1 MKMRSSRKAFL
12 NRYFAEI
19 RECLDKMEPHLEKQL
34 NQILEM
40 FLEARRNKKTIF
52 IMGNGGSGST
62 ASHFACDLMKGT
74 MVSGAT
80 RFRAIALT
88 DNIPQILA
96 WANDTGYEN
105 IFVEQLRNLMEKG
118 DIVLGISVSGESPNV
133 IKALE
138 YANKH
143 GATTIAWTGFGGG
156 KLVDIAKMTIIVPSK
171 SMQCCEDIHLILEHL
186 LTSMIRE
193 ESLR

>member
-1 MKMRSSRKAFL
+1 MRSFRKAFL
-12 NRYFAEI
+12 NRYLTEI
-19 RECLDKMEPHLEKQL
+19 RECLNKMEPDLEKQL
-34 NQILEM
+34 SHMVEM

-62 ASHFACDLMKGT
+62 ASHFACDLAKGT
-74 MVSGAT
+74 IASGAT

-88 DNIPQILA
+88 DNMPQILA
-96 WANDTGYEN
+96 WANDTSYEN
-105 IFVEQLRNLMEKG
+105 IFVEQLRNLMEEG
-118 DIVLGISVSGESPNV
+118 DIVLGISVSGESLNV

-138 YANKH
+138 YANEH
-143 GATTIAWTGFGGG
+143 GAKTIAWTGFGGG
-156 KLVDIAKMTIIVPSK
+156 KLKDIAEMTIIVPSK

-193 ESLR
+193 ESLQ

>member
-1 MKMRSSRKAFL
+1 MRSFRKAFL
-12 NRYFAEI
+12 DRYLTEI
-19 RECLDKMEPHLEKQL
+19 RECLNKMEPDLEKQL
-34 NQILEM
+34 SQMVEM

-62 ASHFACDLMKGT
+62 ASHFACDLAKGT
-74 MVSGAT
+74 IASGLT

-88 DNIPQILA
+88 DNMPQILA
-96 WANDTGYEN
+96 WANDTSYEN
-105 IFVEQLRNLMEKG
+105 IFVEQLRNLMEEG
-118 DIVLGISVSGESPNV
+118 DIVLGISVSGESLNV

-138 YANKH
+138 YANEH
-143 GATTIAWTGFGGG
+143 GAKTIAWTGFGGG
-156 KLVDIAKMTIIVPSK
+156 KLKDIAKMTIIVPSK

-193 ESLR
+193 ESLQ